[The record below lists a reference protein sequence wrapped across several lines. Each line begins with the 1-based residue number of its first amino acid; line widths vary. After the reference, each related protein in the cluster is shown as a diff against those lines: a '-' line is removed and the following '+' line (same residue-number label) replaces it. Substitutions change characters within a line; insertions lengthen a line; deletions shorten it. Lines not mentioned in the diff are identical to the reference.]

1 MTLVPE
7 KLHAELGASVAHR
20 WMACPGSVQLSRG
33 RPTYDNEHS
42 IRGTVAHHMIEKCLK
57 EGIKPKVFLGTTID
71 GIEVDEDLVEGVSV
85 FLDAVAPTLKIPGAM
100 SWPERKF
107 SLNKLNPPGPMFG
120 TSDLPVLIP
129 SMRTLAVYDYKN
141 GYEIVEARNNPQ
153 LKYYALGAVLDLED
167 ELGRLDIDTITLTI
181 VQPNAF
187 HPAGVVRHDTISYV
201 DLLDFAGELID
212 AARKTLE
219 PDAPLV
225 AGPHC
230 KYCPASAIC
239 PAQRDYTQ
247 ETAQLVF
254 AEAESAPPAPETL
267 TPDALAFIMSR
278 LPQLEQ
284 WAADV
289 RQHAQH
295 LLERGDI
302 TPEVLGQKLV
312 EKRPTRRWVSETQV
326 ERFLRDKG
334 YADEEIFSQKL
345 KSPAQVE
352 KLMGKDKKSI
362 PTDFVIK
369 ESSGA
374 TMVPLSDKRE
384 AVSLAAPDV
393 FEALPS
399 GEA

>member
-7 KLHAELGASVAHR
+7 KAHAELGASGAHR
-20 WMACPGSVQLSRG
+20 WIACPGSVQLSRG

-42 IRGTVAHHMIEKCLK
+42 RRGTVAHHVIEKCLK
-57 EGIKPKVFLGTTID
+57 EGLKAKVFLGTTID
-71 GIEVDEDLVEGVSV
+71 GIEVDEQLIEGVQT
-85 FLDAVAPTLKIPGAM
+85 FLDAVSPILKIPGAL

-107 SLNKLNPPGPMFG
+107 SLAKLNPPGAMFG
-120 TSDLPVLIP
+120 TSDLPILVP
-129 SMRTLAVYDYKN
+129 SMRKLYVFDYKN
-141 GYEIVEARNNPQ
+141 GYEVVEAIGNKQ
-153 LKYYALGAVLDLED
+153 LRYYALGAVLDLEE
-167 ELGRLDIDTITLTI
+167 ELGKLDIDEIILTI
-181 VQPNAF
+181 VQPNGF
-187 HPAGVVRHDTISYV
+187 HPAGVVRSDHISYLE
-201 DLLDFAGELID
+201 LLDFAGELID

-289 RQHAQH
+289 RLHAH
-295 LLERGDI
+295 TMLERGEI

-312 EKRPTRRWVSETQV
+312 EKRPTRRWVSEAQV
-326 ERFLRDKG
+326 EKWLRDEKG
-334 YADEEIFSQKL
+334 YATEEIFTQKL
-345 KSPAQVE
+345 KSPAQIE
-352 KLMGKDKKSI
+352 KTMGKDKKSI
-362 PTDFVIK
+362 PADFVVK
-369 ESSGA
+369 ESSGV

-384 AVSLAAPDV
+384 AVAIAAPDV
-393 FEALPS
+393 FEAIGP
-399 GEA
+399 GE